1 MVKIMIATKPYQGQV
16 TVDGG
21 ESIMAPVWLN
31 IRKKQI
37 KVATQN
43 QLQGMTFS
51 HWEIDGK
58 KITEEN
64 PAVLE
69 LPTVPSNQEVEI
81 LAVWKK

>member
-1 MVKIMIATKPYQGQV
+1 MVKIMIATKPYQAQLV
-16 TVDGG
+16 VDG
-21 ESIMAPVWLN
+21 EWLMSPVWLT
-31 IRKKQI
+31 KKGKI
-37 KVATQN
+37 EVSTQN

-69 LPTVPSNQEVEI
+69 LPTVPHNQEVEI